1 MIKQNK
7 RKLQEKLYKGKL
19 QRIDNIFL
27 QEELATMRDAISQM
41 IEQLSLVDLEFNNM
55 EAIAQLIQ
63 VCDLILDQISLNLQ
77 IKI

>member
-7 RKLQEKLYKGKL
+7 RKLQEELYKGKL
-19 QRIDNIFL
+19 QRVDNIFL
-27 QEELATMRDAISQM
+27 QEELATMQDAISQM

-77 IKI
+77 LEI